1 MAEEKRGSLGEG
13 VRTGIGILTAFKEA
27 LEETL
32 KDASERGD
40 FSPERAKHMM
50 NDAVHR
56 AQESLEEA
64 RERLDFV
71 PRKEFDALRREVAE
85 LKEMVRGGASGPSA
99 PSPDRVA
106 AGDSP
111 AAGAAAGDHIPVD

>member
-1 MAEEKRGSLGEG
+1 MTEERRGSLGEG

-32 KDASERGD
+32 KEASERGD
-40 FSPERAKHMM
+40 FSADRAKHVM
-50 NDAVHR
+50 NDAVQR
-56 AQESLEEA
+56 VQDSLEEA
-64 RERLDFV
+64 RERMDFV

-85 LKEMVRGGASGPSA
+85 LKEMVRGRASGHTST
-99 PSPDRVA
+99 SPDGVA
-106 AGDSP
+106 TSESP